1 MIGCSFFLLHMQS
14 STSTLL
20 TFFLHVPDNIG
31 DLSLYSLTFIG
42 FQKGQGGFVHS
53 TCGFLLI
60 GLAIHIAFDVALLT
74 IGEIAI
80 AGLDII
86 NNSLNSTT

>member
-1 MIGCSFFLLHMQS
+1 MLICSF
-14 STSTLL
+14 TNEG
-20 TFFLHVPDNIG
+20 P
-31 DLSLYSLTFIG
+31 G
-42 FQKGQGGFVHS
+42 FDFAVVLPSYPGQYQRV
-53 TCGFLLI
+53 I

>member
-1 MIGCSFFLLHMQS
+1 MMRSVAS
-14 STSTLL
+14 
-20 TFFLHVPDNIG
+20 
-31 DLSLYSLTFIG
+31 
-42 FQKGQGGFVHS
+42 
-53 TCGFLLI
+53 
-60 GLAIHIAFDVALLT
+60 VALLT